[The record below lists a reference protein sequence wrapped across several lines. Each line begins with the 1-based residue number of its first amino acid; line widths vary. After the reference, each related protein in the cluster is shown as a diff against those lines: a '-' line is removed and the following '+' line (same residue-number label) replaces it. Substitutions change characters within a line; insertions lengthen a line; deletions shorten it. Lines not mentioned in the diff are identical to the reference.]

1 MVASLLAVDVSC
13 RILFNGFFPA
23 VIFDETEHF
32 PISAQC
38 TNVVAIETANV
49 WREPNFSNQA
59 FLFGAIPIGVQ
70 ILDDSTFV
78 QSRICPCASK
88 RSAVSVL

>member
-23 VIFDETEHF
+23 VIFDETEQL

-38 TNVVAIETANV
+38 TNVVAIETAK
-49 WREPNFSNQA
+49 E
-59 FLFGAIPIGVQ
+59 
-70 ILDDSTFV
+70 
-78 QSRICPCASK
+78 C
-88 RSAVSVL
+88 